1 MQIQEIQNQ
10 LARQSKEE
18 EEIQKRREKER
29 ENEQK
34 AQQQYKNWLKK
45 KNQEKMELEKKE
57 KVRWTLIFFTWKAT
71 CLQDNTTRYV
81 FFLHRKKLPRRR
93 SRSKSAA
100 RGQKRNL
107 QNGWQK
113 QTKKAEALPKQPI
126 LQQVGTYYISIK
138 LNLKK
143 KPKQNLKKKFF
154 LLTNNH

>member
-1 MQIQEIQNQ
+1 MEIQEIQNQ

-57 KVRWTLIFFTWKAT
+57 KVRWTLIFLHEKPPVYRTIQLDMF
-71 CLQDNTTRYV
+71 

-138 LNLKK
+138 LKLKK
-143 KPKQNLKKKFF
+143 NLNK
-154 LLTNNH
+154 T